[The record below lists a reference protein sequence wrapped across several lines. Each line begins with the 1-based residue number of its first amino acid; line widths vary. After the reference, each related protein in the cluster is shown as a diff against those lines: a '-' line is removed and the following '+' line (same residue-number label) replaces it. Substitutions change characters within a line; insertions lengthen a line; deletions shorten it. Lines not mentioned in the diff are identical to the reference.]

1 VSQHYTVCS
10 DHFIASQFADN
21 SKQKLKKGAIPT
33 LFEFSSQKIPVEVMD
48 DDQIIVEGR
57 CTEER

>member
-1 VSQHYTVCS
+1 MSQHYTVCS